1 MAYKAERTL
10 IHTKGVR
17 MTKVEFI
24 AKLVEAS
31 KTTKKQAEQM
41 FSTFVETIKTSL
53 QKAERIAVPG
63 LGSFSSVQRKA
74 RTGRNPRTGAAIK
87 IPARKAV
94 KFSASSTL
102 SAGLNGPKKASAKP
116 AAKKAPAKPAK
127 KK

>member
-1 MAYKAERTL
+1 MTKAEF
-10 IHTKGVR
+10 V
-17 MTKVEFI
+17 
-24 AKLVEAS
+24 AKLAEAG
-31 KTTKKQAEQM
+31 KTTQKQAEQM
-41 FSTFVETIKTSL
+41 FSTFVETIQTSL
-53 QKAERIAVPG
+53 QKAERIAISG

-94 KFSASSTL
+94 RFSASSTL
-102 SAGLNGPKKASAKP
+102 RAGLNVPKKTPPKA